1 MATACSPDSGAAQ
14 RNKNGGWATDFSLHT
29 VPLDEIVS
37 GGPPRDGIPA
47 LDHPSFVGVAEAHRW
62 LEDDEPV
69 LVIETEGASRAY
81 PYQVLIWH
89 EIVNDE
95 IDGLPLAVTY
105 CPLCN
110 TALVFAR
117 RHGER
122 TLDFGTTG
130 RLRHSDLIMYDR
142 QTETWWQQAT
152 GEAIVGTLAGETLER
167 YPAQTTSWR
176 TFRETHPDGQVLS
189 RETGYDRPYGK
200 NPYVGYDRQ
209 TGPMASFFR
218 RQLDDRLPAME
229 RVVAVSREQVHV
241 AYPFAHLAE
250 VRVVNDEIE
259 GLPVVVFWAP
269 GTASALDAESVSG
282 GRDVGATGF
291 FSRRVA
297 NRTLD
302 FRAAGAG
309 RFTDRQTGSTWSL
322 TGNAV
327 SGPLSGTQLERL
339 PHGDYLW
346 FAWAAFRELG
356 SKGV

>member
-1 MATACSPDSGAAQ
+1 MRGRSPRTLTIVLVAMATACSPDSGAAQ
-14 RNKNGGWATDFSLHT
+14 RNKNGGWATAFSLHT

-200 NPYVGYDRQ
+200 NPYVRIRPADRAD
-209 TGPMASFFR
+209 GVV
-218 RQLDDRLPAME
+218 LPAPAGRPPPGHGARGSGE
-229 RVVAVSREQVHV
+229 
-241 AYPFAHLAE
+241 
-250 VRVVNDEIE
+250 
-259 GLPVVVFWAP
+259 P
-269 GTASALDAESVSG
+269 GTG
-282 GRDVGATGF
+282 
-291 FSRRVA
+291 SRRIPV
-297 NRTLD
+297 
-302 FRAAGAG
+302 RAPRRSEG
-309 RFTDRQTGSTWSL
+309 R
-322 TGNAV
+322 
-327 SGPLSGTQLERL
+327 E
-339 PHGDYLW
+339 
-346 FAWAAFRELG
+346 
-356 SKGV
+356 

>member
-14 RNKNGGWATDFSLHT
+14 RNENGGWATDFSLHT

-37 GGPPRDGIPA
+37 GGPPKDGIPA
-47 LDHPSFVGVAEAHRW
+47 LDHPNFVGVAEARRW
-62 LEDDEPV
+62 LEDDDPV

-152 GEAIVGTLAGETLER
+152 GEAIVGTLAGETLEL
-167 YPAQTTSWR
+167 YPAQTTS
-176 TFRETHPDGQVLS
+176 
-189 RETGYDRPYGK
+189 
-200 NPYVGYDRQ
+200 
-209 TGPMASFFR
+209 
-218 RQLDDRLPAME
+218 
-229 RVVAVSREQVHV
+229 
-241 AYPFAHLAE
+241 
-250 VRVVNDEIE
+250 
-259 GLPVVVFWAP
+259 
-269 GTASALDAESVSG
+269 
-282 GRDVGATGF
+282 
-291 FSRRVA
+291 
-297 NRTLD
+297 
-302 FRAAGAG
+302 
-309 RFTDRQTGSTWSL
+309 
-322 TGNAV
+322 
-327 SGPLSGTQLERL
+327 
-339 PHGDYLW
+339 
-346 FAWAAFRELG
+346 
-356 SKGV
+356 